1 MLFNIKLDTTS
12 DYMFDERKWPK
23 ASCDVMVECDAF
35 VDIARLTFGK
45 EDGDGYVDSYA
56 VIDPERRLVTEFL
69 IIFKDL
75 DGSQD
80 DITVKVT
87 DIADSVEYFK
97 KLEDEGG
104 DDFGTF
110 IAKANVKIHGLR
122 CEMSG
127 NFIDVVDDFLEERD
141 VRIPTSDK
149 ELKDNGEWNDAS
161 DNAARIYGSDYDEL
175 IEKFEKNL
183 DYGLKNVVRDRLCAL
198 GEWQQRYLIDEHDF
212 YDEIFNIGF
221 TKQQLID
228 AWGKAPAEAAI
239 TFFREHGYI

>member
-23 ASCDVMVECDAF
+23 ASCDVMIECDAF

-56 VIDPERRLVTEFL
+56 VIDPERRLVTEFF

-104 DDFGTF
+104 DDFRNF

-122 CEMSG
+122 CEQSG
-127 NFIDVVDDFLEERD
+127 SLIDVVNDFLDERD
-141 VRIPTSDK
+141 VRIPTSDR
-149 ELKDNGEWNDAS
+149 ELKKDGEWD
-161 DNAARIYGSDYDEL
+161 DNSENTARIYGSDYDEL
-175 IEKFEKNL
+175 VEKFEKNL
-183 DYGLKNVVRDRLCAL
+183 DYGLKNVVRDRLFAL
-198 GEWQQRYLIDEHDF
+198 GEWQQKYLIDEQDF
-212 YDEIFNIGF
+212 YDEIFDIGP
-221 TKQQLID
+221 TKEQLVE
-228 AWGKAPAEAAI
+228 AWGKEPADGAML
-239 TFFREHGYI
+239 FFEEHGYI